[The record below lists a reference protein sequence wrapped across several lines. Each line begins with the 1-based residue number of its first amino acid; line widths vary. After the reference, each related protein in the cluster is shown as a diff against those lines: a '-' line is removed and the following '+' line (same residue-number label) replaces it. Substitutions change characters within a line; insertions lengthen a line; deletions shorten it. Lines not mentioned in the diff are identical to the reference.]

1 MSSLPTTPKV
11 NATASAG
18 WLAVLGFG
26 VFVLSLLSLELT
38 RLEAGVALVWLSSGL
53 AVGVLLSWPGRI
65 PILAWLTLALALV
78 GARLMAGDGAA
89 RILLMSSL
97 NLAEV
102 ALVVSAVRRFGRPL
116 AERQNLLRNA
126 FIGALASVLACAVLA
141 LLAAVG
147 LGLIGQRALGFVL
160 TALALFSAHLLGMV
174 TTASVVTMAIGQR
187 GRLLGPRGSRGG
199 FALSWLL
206 LVAVLTGVMA
216 QTTYPLLFLPLLPL
230 AWLAYRHGVGGAV
243 MGVLGVAVMAGGAS
257 ILRLGPF
264 QLVGPDQPFV
274 HSLLPQVYVL
284 TASLLAL
291 PLALLVAERRRLLMR
306 LRRSEARYRL
316 LAEHTR
322 DLVVRLAADGQR
334 RYVSASSFGMLGYR
348 PDELMQPRW
357 ELVHPDDAAML
368 QERLGQLFREGG
380 QARVE
385 FRVRHREGHWVWIEA
400 LAERVPCEDGEGWDV
415 VYSGRDV
422 SARMQAEQALQEQA
436 RTDVLTG
443 LANRREFDERLGRAL
458 ARARRYGQ
466 PLAVFALDLDH
477 FKQINDT
484 LGHAAG
490 DEALIEFGRRIRAS
504 VYETD
509 LVARLGGDE
518 FAVLME
524 QLADAEACDLA
535 AQRLLARM
543 AEPMPL
549 AGQPRVV
556 GTSIGIAYCADG
568 EIEAEALL
576 GAADAALYGSKRGGR
591 GRFLRVDVG
600 AEPAREGPG

>member
-1 MSSLPTTPKV
+1 MSSLPTTPTM
-11 NATASAG
+11 NATASAR
-18 WLAVLGFG
+18 WLAVLGLG
-26 VFVLSLLSLELT
+26 VFVLSLFSLELT

-89 RILLMSSL
+89 RIALMSSL

-126 FIGALASVLACAVLA
+126 AIGALASVLACAVLA

-206 LVAVLTGVMA
+206 LVAVLGSVMA
-216 QTTYPLLFLPLLPL
+216 QTRYPLLVL
-230 AWLAYRHGVGGAV
+230 AWLAFRHGVGGAV

-264 QLVGPDQPFV
+264 QLVGPEQPFV
-274 HSLLPQVYVL
+274 QSLLPQVYVL

-291 PLALLVAERRRLLMR
+291 PLGLLVAERRRLLKR

-334 RYVSASSFGMLGYR
+334 RYVLGAGA
-348 PDELMQPRW
+348 PR
-357 ELVHPDDAAML
+357 
-368 QERLGQLFREGG
+368 R
-380 QARVE
+380 
-385 FRVRHREGHWVWIEA
+385 
-400 LAERVPCEDGEGWDV
+400 CC
-415 VYSGRDV
+415 
-422 SARMQAEQALQEQA
+422 
-436 RTDVLTG
+436 
-443 LANRREFDERLGRAL
+443 
-458 ARARRYGQ
+458 
-466 PLAVFALDLDH
+466 
-477 FKQINDT
+477 
-484 LGHAAG
+484 HAAG
-490 DEALIEFGRRIRAS
+490 ASRPAVPRGWPGPRRVPRA
-504 VYETD
+504 
-509 LVARLGGDE
+509 
-518 FAVLME
+518 
-524 QLADAEACDLA
+524 
-535 AQRLLARM
+535 
-543 AEPMPL
+543 PP
-549 AGQPRVV
+549 
-556 GTSIGIAYCADG
+556 
-568 EIEAEALL
+568 
-576 GAADAALYGSKRGGR
+576 
-591 GRFLRVDVG
+591 
-600 AEPAREGPG
+600 